1 MENLVKQMRER
12 FSGFGQD
19 NQEGLNNTRQ
29 RRLPPQKTQSF
40 KGERKNWFQRQL
52 SGQMNPDKETSESME
67 FAATVAAAA
76 FAVNSLEEAAM
87 QEQKKIGLEK
97 ALTNKKRKEEN
108 RIVLADPGRHSRRFT
123 GKEIINV
130 EKAAAG
136 KGSTEILEIE
146 DTDQQMPKE
155 AALPLP
161 PPILK
166 KTPTFANQKES
177 AGRSPTIRKTPTFAD
192 EKGSTGKKTTIRKTP
207 TFSDAYLNDTTNK
220 RIGITEEK
228 RPSGDLALST
238 AGDGHQNTKTMAVGG
253 PDTIARA
260 WEEAQMARIK
270 KRYDKMKS
278 TIDSWENEKKTKE
291 RRRADRVESQLD
303 KRRASALQ
311 HYRVE
316 ISKIDQVAGGAR
328 ALADERKKNEETR
341 TKEKAKKIRSTGKLP
356 ATCFCF

>member
-12 FSGFGQD
+12 FSGFGQHD
-19 NQEGLNNTRQ
+19 QEGLNSTRQ

-40 KGERKNWFQRQL
+40 RERKNWFRRQF
-52 SGQMNPDKETSESME
+52 SGQMIPDKESSESIE
-67 FAATVAAAA
+67 FATVVAAAA
-76 FAVNSLEEAAM
+76 FAVNSLDEAAM
-87 QEQKKIGLEK
+87 QDQKKIGLEK

-108 RIVLADPGRHSRRFT
+108 RIVLADPGRSRRFT
-123 GKEIINV
+123 EKKIINV
-130 EKAAAG
+130 ENTTAG
-136 KGSTEILEIE
+136 KGSTEIVEIE
-146 DTDQQMPKE
+146 DVDQQRPKE
-155 AALPLP
+155 KALPMP

-177 AGRSPTIRKTPTFAD
+177 AGRSPTIKKTPTFAD
-192 EKGSTGKKTTIRKTP
+192 QKGSAGRSPTIKKTP
-207 TFSDAYLNDTTNK
+207 TFSDAYLNDTTYK
-220 RIGITEEK
+220 RIGIAEEK

-238 AGDGHQNTKTMAVGG
+238 TGDGHQNTNTMASGG
-253 PDTIARA
+253 PDTQARA

-291 RRRADRVESQLD
+291 RLRVDRIESQLD
-303 KRRASALQ
+303 KRRARALQ

-341 TKEKAKKIRSTGKLP
+341 TKEKAKKIKLTGKLP